1 MKRWMGWMLMGSL
14 AMSGAAVAQDDTQQG
29 SQQQSGQDATDDSQ
43 GMFRMGEAESI
54 DQGESVKDTTGG
66 AQGTGGSGQQGQQGQ
81 GGSGQQGQ
89 QYPQYPQGQGGSGQ
103 QAQGA
108 QPDAQGV
115 KLMQQGLLPIP
126 TEEQAFVNML
136 NHESQME
143 VQLGQLAQQK
153 GVSRSVRDYGA
164 RLVKDHQGAI
174 QKLSTYAQKKNLTLG
189 EPQADNDFQKT
200 LMNAEQADMAKL
212 QSLQGPAFDRAFLA
226 HMVGDHDAD
235 IAMVMAGQQQFANN
249 TELRGQL
256 DSLLPTLRQHRDQ
269 AYRLLG
275 QEKPP
280 RQARSAPQGR

>member
-1 MKRWMGWMLMGSL
+1 MLMGSL
-14 AMSGAAVAQDDTQQG
+14 AMGGATVAQDDTQQG
-29 SQQQSGQDATDDSQ
+29 SQQQSGQDAVDDSQ

-54 DQGESVKDTTGG
+54 DQGQSVQDTTGG
-66 AQGTGGSGQQGQQGQ
+66 A
-81 GGSGQQGQ
+81 
-89 QYPQYPQGQGGSGQ
+89 QGQGGSGQ

-108 QPDAQGV
+108 QPDAQGI

-126 TEEQAFVNML
+126 TDEQAFMNKL
-136 NHESQME
+136 HHESQME

-174 QKLSTYAQKKNLTLG
+174 QKLSTYAQKRNVTLG
-189 EPQADNDFQKT
+189 EYQPVNDFQKT
-200 LMNAEQADMAKL
+200 LMNAEQAAMAKL

-256 DSLLPTLRQHRDQ
+256 DPLLTTLRQHRDQ